1 MSSIASSTKRP
12 FRDALSE
19 RLMAPLNRALM
30 RWVRRRGP
38 VHPPLTLRYRQ
49 IYILPT
55 GFGWIV
61 GLLLFGMLLG
71 SLNFNN
77 NLGLL
82 TTFLVAGTGLLSMH
96 LAHRNLDGLRIVQ
109 VHAPRVHAGQPM
121 KLSVELADTLGRARR
136 GLKIECAGRE
146 TGAGLDLTP
155 HGRGEI
161 GVELASDRRG
171 WVTLPRIRV
180 VTRYP
185 LGWFVSWSWFWPSE
199 RALVWPRLAES
210 LPPLPTAASLGLRQA
225 AGEDSDEFL
234 GLRAWREGDALHRIA
249 WKASQRH
256 RQLLARQ
263 YSKPHRDRLWLRL
276 SGAPGAGME
285 ARIETLAGWV
295 LEAERCELDYGLE
308 LPGVRIEPGHGR
320 RHRHRCLDALAEA

>member
-1 MSSIASSTKRP
+1 MSSTASSAKP
-12 FRDALSE
+12 AFRDALSA
-19 RLMAPLNRALM
+19 RLLAPLNRALM

-38 VHPPLTLRYRQ
+38 THPPLTLRYRQ

-55 GFGWIV
+55 GFGWIA
-61 GLLLFGMLLG
+61 GLLLAGMLLG

-96 LAHRNLDGLRIVQ
+96 MAHRNLDGLRIGR
-109 VHAPRVHAGQPM
+109 VHAPRVHAGQPL
-121 KLSVELADTLGRARR
+121 KLAIEFADTLGRARR
-136 GLKIECAGRE
+136 GLKLESDSFE
-146 TGAGLDLTP
+146 TRAGLDLAA
-155 HGRGEI
+155 HARGELA
-161 GVELASDRRG
+161 VELATRQRG
-171 WVTLPRIRV
+171 YMTLPRIRV
-180 VTRYP
+180 STRYP
-185 LGWFVSWSWFWPSE
+185 LGWFVAWSWFWPNE
-199 RALVWPRLAES
+199 RALVWPQPAKPA
-210 LPPLPTAASLGLRQA
+210 PPLPTAASLGMRHA

-263 YSKPHRDRLWLRL
+263 YSKPRRDRLWLRL
-276 SGAPGAGME
+276 SDAPGANLE
-285 ARIETLAGWV
+285 ARIETVASWV

-308 LPGVRIEPGHGR
+308 LPGAKIEPCHGR
-320 RHRHRCLDALAEA
+320 THQHRCLDALAEV